1 MTQVLLQETRD
12 GVRCL
17 TLNRPDKKN
26 AINNPLWEALAAA
39 FRDAAEDPDVACVLI
54 TGAGDSFSA
63 GVDLASFAAGQD
75 DGEHPFDAAARAIA
89 DFDKPLVAA
98 ARGVAVGGGATL
110 LFHADMV
117 YIGESF
123 RLRLPFAAL
132 GLPPEWASSYM
143 LQANIGAQRAAELM
157 YTAEWVSASRA
168 VELGLVAAVLPDEMV
183 LEHALQRAADIARW
197 PVSALREIKQ
207 CLRLPHRQGIQAAFQ
222 AESAAMQRQVGSPDN
237 IEAVT
242 AFLEKRAPRFRRDDG

>member
-1 MTQVLLQETRD
+1 MSAVLLQETVD
-12 GVRCL
+12 GVLRL

-26 AINNPLWEALAAA
+26 AINNPLWEALAGTFRAA
-39 FRDAAEDPDVACVLI
+39 SENPAIACVLI

-63 GVDLASFAAGQD
+63 GVDLASFADARD
-75 DGEHPFDAAARAIA
+75 DAEHPFDAAARAIA
-89 DFDKPLVAA
+89 DFDKPLIAA
-98 ARGVAVGGGATL
+98 VRGVAVGGGATL

-117 YIGESF
+117 YAGESL

-168 VELGLVAAVLPDEMV
+168 LELGLVAAVLPDDDV
-183 LEHALQRAADIARW
+183 LEYARQRAAATAQW

-242 AFLEKRAPRFRRDDG
+242 AFLEKRPPRFRRGQD